1 MWNPH
6 LKIYVDKVLLDKI
19 GRGLISGQMI
29 GPSTPSELKSVAHWA
44 VSTVTSATSTNPTT
58 SSCVSDVVGG
68 QPGSGNYRLW

>member
-29 GPSTPSELKSVAHWA
+29 GPSTPSELKSVAH
-44 VSTVTSATSTNPTT
+44 
-58 SSCVSDVVGG
+58 
-68 QPGSGNYRLW
+68 